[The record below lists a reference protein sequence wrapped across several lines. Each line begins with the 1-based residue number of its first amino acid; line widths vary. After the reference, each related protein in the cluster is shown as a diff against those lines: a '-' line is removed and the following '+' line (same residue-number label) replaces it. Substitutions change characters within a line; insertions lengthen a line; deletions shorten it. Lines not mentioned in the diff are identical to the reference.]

1 MVDRPLSE
9 TPAAADSSAQG
20 GSRLISRLLP
30 PAVRLWLTSQVEH
43 VEDLVFNLEGRDRQ
57 ILSGHIPRVEVAA
70 RRAIYQGI
78 HVSQIAV
85 QAEEI
90 RVNLGQILR
99 GKQLKLLAAFEVNG
113 DLKLTESDLN
123 TSLNSPMLEEGLY
136 HFLTQLATAA
146 PEAALLKAMLA
157 ACPDKTVHPYY
168 NCDAKIAA
176 EVVTLRMIPR
186 AGETLPPMTISTGLT
201 IIDGHYLQLQNPQWL
216 VDGTFTPLPALQGF
230 QLDLGP
236 EVDLKYCTLTPGQMA
251 LAGMVRVW
259 P

>member
-1 MVDRPLSE
+1 VTDRPPTEPSAE
-9 TPAAADSSAQG
+9 PKSSAKG

-30 PAVRLWLTSQVEH
+30 TAVRLWLTSQVEH

-57 ILSGHIPRVEVAA
+57 ILSGHIPRVEVVA

-90 RVNLGQILR
+90 RVNLGQVLR

-113 DLKLTESDLN
+113 DLKLTETDLN
-123 TSLNSPMLEEGLY
+123 TSLNASMLEEGLY
-136 HFLTQLATAA
+136 NFLTQLAAA
-146 PEAALLKAMLA
+146 EPKAAVLKDMLE
-157 ACPDKTVHPYY
+157 ACPDKTVRPYY
-168 NCDAKIAA
+168 DCDATIEAG
-176 EVVTLRMIPR
+176 VVTLKMIPR
-186 AGETLPPMTISTGLT
+186 EGQTLPPMTISTGLT
-201 IIDGHYLQLQNPQWL
+201 IIEGRYLQLQNPQWL
-216 VDGTFTPLPALQGF
+216 TDGEFSPLPALQDF